1 MIKARNRSGF
11 TLLEVLISL
20 AIMGMVMATVM
31 QTVQQTR
38 MAVDAIHNIAETENV
53 GPRIL
58 DQIRN
63 DIENIAVSDI
73 TDYNLLQGEDQ
84 TIIGAG
90 ADKLD
95 LIVNRRSYI
104 PALSD
109 DGDRLLYPYLNEVGY
124 RLKQNPQRSDFLEL
138 YRREDA
144 LVDDDP
150 FRDGSYALI
159 YDRIVSLDIQ
169 YAKRP
174 DFDIFWEDSWDSKVE
189 QSLPFAIKV
198 YLEIEIQPRRSIES
212 LNIIQANRARL
223 SFTDVI
229 HIPEEKRWRFRHHFQ
244 PGRLVDAQDDS
255 AGTDDAGGTGDAMSD
270 DATGGSGLGAPSGSR
285 NEEPPKEN

>member
-1 MIKARNRSGF
+1 MKVFRNRCGF

-63 DIENIAVSDI
+63 DIENIVVSDI
-73 TDYNLLQGEDQ
+73 TDYNLLQGEDE

-95 LIVNRRSYI
+95 LIVHRRSYM
-104 PALSD
+104 PTLSD
-109 DGDRLLYPYLNEVGY
+109 DGSRLLHPYLNEVGY

-174 DFDIFWEDSWDSKVE
+174 DFDIIWEDSWDSRVE

-198 YLEIEIQPRRSIES
+198 FLEIEIQPRRSIES

-223 SFTDVI
+223 NFTDVI

-244 PGRLVDAQDDS
+244 PDRLVDEQDSS
-255 AGTDDAGGTGDAMSD
+255 AGTGDTGEAMSD
-270 DATGGSGLGAPSGSR
+270 DASGGPGLDSSSDSR
-285 NEEPPKEN
+285 NEETKDS

>member
-1 MIKARNRSGF
+1 MIRPRNRSGF

-63 DIENIAVSDI
+63 DIENIVVSDI
-73 TDYNLLQGEDQ
+73 TDYNLLQGEDE

-104 PALSD
+104 PALSN
-109 DGDRLLYPYLNEVGY
+109 DGSRLLHPHLNEVGY

-144 LVDDDP
+144 FVDDDP

-174 DFDIFWEDSWDSKVE
+174 DFDIIWEDSWDSKVE

-198 YLEIEIQPRRSIES
+198 LLEIEIQPRRSIES

-223 SFTDVI
+223 NFTDVI

-244 PGRLVDAQDDS
+244 PDRLVDEQNES
-255 AGTDDAGGTGDAMSD
+255 AGTGATGGEGDAMSD
-270 DATGGSGLGAPSGSR
+270 DATGGAGLGASSNSR
-285 NEEPPKEN
+285 DEETKDS

>member
-1 MIKARNRSGF
+1 LISLRNRHGF

-38 MAVDAIHNIAETENV
+38 MAVDAIHNISETENV

-58 DQIRN
+58 DQIRR
-63 DIENIAVSDI
+63 DIENLAISDVSDY
-73 TDYNLLQGEDQ
+73 DLLKGEDE
-84 TIIGAG
+84 TLIGAG

-95 LIVNRRSYI
+95 LIVNHRSYI

-109 DGDRLLYPYLNEVGY
+109 DGNRLLHPYLNEVGY

-138 YRREDA
+138 YRREDP
-144 LVDDDP
+144 LVDDEP
-150 FRDGSYALI
+150 YRDGSYALI

-174 DFDIFWEDSWDSKVE
+174 DFDIIWDDSWDSQRE
-189 QSLPFAIKV
+189 QALPFAIKIF
-198 YLEIEIQPRRSIES
+198 LEIEIQPRRSVES

-223 SFTDVI
+223 SFVDVI

-244 PGRLVDAQDDS
+244 PDRMDNDEQNTGDGTATDDREQGTDNANSTGQGAAGQFGDEDDS
-255 AGTDDAGGTGDAMSD
+255 D
-270 DATGGSGLGAPSGSR
+270 
-285 NEEPPKEN
+285 KER

>member
-1 MIKARNRSGF
+1 MHKNSIRAF

-31 QTVQQTR
+31 QTVQQTKL
-38 MAVDAIHNIAETENV
+38 AVDAIHNIMETENV

-58 DQIRN
+58 SQIRQ
-63 DIENIAVSDI
+63 DIENIAVSDVVN
-73 TDYNLLQGEDQ
+73 YNLLKGEDE

-109 DGDRLLYPYLNEVGY
+109 DGDRQLHPYLNEVGY
-124 RLKQNPQRSDFLEL
+124 RLKQNPLRSDFLEL
-138 YRREDA
+138 YRREDP
-144 LVDDDP
+144 LVDDEP

-159 YDRIVSLDIQ
+159 YDRIVSLDIR
-169 YAKRP
+169 YSKRP
-174 DFDIFWEDSWDSKVE
+174 DLDMTWEENWDSEME
-189 QSLPFAIKV
+189 QALPFAIEV
-198 YLEIEIQPRRSIES
+198 YLEIEIQPRRSVES
-212 LNIIQANRARL
+212 LNIIEANRARL

-244 PGRLVDAQDDS
+244 PDRISDEELDDEANGLADGSTASTDS
-255 AGTDDAGGTGDAMSD
+255 ATSNSTVQAGGQQDASSEVKD
-270 DATGGSGLGAPSGSR
+270 R
-285 NEEPPKEN
+285 